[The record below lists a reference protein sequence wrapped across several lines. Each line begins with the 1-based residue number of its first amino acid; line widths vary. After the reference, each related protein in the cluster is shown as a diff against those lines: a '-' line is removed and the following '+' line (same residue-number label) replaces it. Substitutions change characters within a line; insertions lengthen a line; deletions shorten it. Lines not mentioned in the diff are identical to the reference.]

1 LASPKRQMVA
11 GGDSARLRGKPRMSA
26 TCDWSRP
33 ISRSK
38 SPADGAGGGVGV
50 VSCGAVGSG
59 GAGDKGVAAGGI
71 PTSAGAG
78 GRRARV
84 APGGGGLRGGGSG
97 NGAAAMGGTLGL
109 GGADPASNAPQ
120 PANGKT
126 TLSANNAALP
136 GSP

>member
-11 GGDSARLRGKPRMSA
+11 GGDSARLRGEPRMSE

-38 SPADGAGGGVGV
+38 SPADGAGGGVRA
-50 VSCGAVGSG
+50 VSRGAAGSG
-59 GAGDKGVAAGGI
+59 GGGKGMAAGGVS
-71 PTSAGAG
+71 TSAGAG
-78 GRRARV
+78 GTRARV

-109 GGADPASNAPQ
+109 GGADPRSNAPQ

-126 TLSANNAALP
+126 TLNASSAALP